1 MPVELL
7 LRGISVSQPMAAW
20 NLRAMCAVCYAE
32 RAIYEIPDD
41 ELDAQRVIDELR
53 EIEARL
59 LFLDEGSPRPVLS
72 VPHLLS
78 GESSA
83 YYHGYVL
90 ADMAVH
96 QTRAFFLA
104 RDGHL
109 VDNPRIGPDLRVH
122 YWQPGNSRTFF
133 DFVEQLTG
141 KPLTA
146 DAIAHE
152 ANRTVPEALAE
163 ARTSLEREKTI
174 PEQHG
179 PVDLE
184 ARIRIVN
191 GRETI
196 AELGP
201 DGFEALSRTF
211 GAWIEARSASHAAP

>member
-1 MPVELL
+1 
-7 LRGISVSQPMAAW
+7 MAAW

-32 RAIYEIPDD
+32 RAIYQIPDA
-41 ELDAQRVIDELR
+41 ELNAQRVIDELR

-96 QTRAFFLA
+96 QTRAFFLE
-104 RDGHL
+104 RDGYL
-109 VDNPRIGPDLRVH
+109 VDNARIGPDLRAN
-122 YWQPGNSRTFF
+122 YWRPGNSRTFF
-133 DFVEQLTG
+133 EFVEGLTG

-146 DAIAHE
+146 DSIATE
-152 ANRTVPEALAE
+152 ANRTVPQAIAE
-163 ARTSLEREKTI
+163 ACAALERERTI
-174 PEQHG
+174 PRRNDKVEL
-179 PVDLE
+179 D

-196 AELGP
+196 AELGAG
-201 DGFEALSRTF
+201 GFEALSNAF
-211 GAWIEARSASHAAP
+211 AEWIRAREKTS